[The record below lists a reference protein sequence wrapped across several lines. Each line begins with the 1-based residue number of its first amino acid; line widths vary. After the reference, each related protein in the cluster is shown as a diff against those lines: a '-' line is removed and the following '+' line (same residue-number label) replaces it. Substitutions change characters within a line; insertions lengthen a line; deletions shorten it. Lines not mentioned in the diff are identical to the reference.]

1 MSIYGVIVQPI
12 DGEVTAD
19 HLERYGEVVD
29 IGGLME
35 SDDRGRD
42 FCDGLTSA
50 LPPEYA
56 DDQGGMIFAY
66 DRQTAE
72 YFSGIAR
79 RDLYERAASGD
90 IVLPDTLSWLS
101 AAALSGQTAAVA
113 ESVLA
118 AESITGTIAEVREA
132 GAIPAAITDSQIR
145 SQIQAYVA
153 ATGNGRPSIEDLLE
167 WITDN
172 AAWS

>member
-1 MSIYGVIVQPI
+1 MSIYGVIIQPI
-12 DGEVTAD
+12 DGEATAD

-29 IGGLME
+29 IDGLMA

-42 FCDGLTSA
+42 FCDGLTSP

-56 DDQGGMIFAY
+56 DDRGGMIFTY

-79 RDLYERAASGD
+79 RNLYERAASGD
-90 IVLPDTLSWLS
+90 IALPDTLSWLS
-101 AAALSGQTAAVA
+101 AAALSGRTAAVA

-118 AESITGTIAEVREA
+118 TETLPAAIAEVREA
-132 GAIPAAITDSQIR
+132 GAIAAAITDSQIQT
-145 SQIQAYVA
+145 QIRAYVA
-153 ATGNGRPSIEDLLE
+153 ATGDAAPTIAQLLE
-167 WITDN
+167 WITAN
-172 AAWS
+172 APW